1 MKTSNQKAFE
11 KFLRAYVFSPKKGL
25 ENKRSVI
32 SLDFTFL
39 YLNIIMIYNLLSK
52 KIVLMLLEVDKLKRE
67 NKVLHNIEFKYNGNP
82 V

>member
-1 MKTSNQKAFE
+1 M
-11 KFLRAYVFSPKKGL
+11 RAYVFSPKKGL